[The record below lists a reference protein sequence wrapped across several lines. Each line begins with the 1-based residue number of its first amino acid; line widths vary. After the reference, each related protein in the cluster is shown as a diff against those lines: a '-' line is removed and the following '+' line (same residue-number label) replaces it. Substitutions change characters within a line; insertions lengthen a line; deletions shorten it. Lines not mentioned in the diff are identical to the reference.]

1 MPCKAQPGEPAPP
14 PCDATGP
21 VAPPG
26 TTLTAIRPLTARDLL
41 TDQAF
46 TGLVATV
53 LDNNPGMAEAL
64 AKRIVTE
71 GVSFI
76 ATCAANPEKRLAP
89 SPVVDEG
96 WHAAILHTKLY
107 SELCTRLGGF
117 VHHFPERPNNPHG
130 FRPDVIEYTLDTM
143 RATGYEPDVEL
154 WAGPSETTV
163 TVGGRRGT
171 PRCPAAAGRSTLA
184 GARRTAGA
192 TGSSRFGEHR
202 RRGRGHDSQ

>member
-26 TTLTAIRPLTARDLL
+26 TTITAIRPLTAQDLL
-41 TDQAF
+41 TEQAF
-46 TGLVATV
+46 AGLVATV
-53 LDNNPGMAEAL
+53 QDNNPGMAEEL

-76 ATCAANPEKRLAP
+76 ATCAANPGKRLAP

-107 SELCTRLGGF
+107 SELCLRLGGF
-117 VHHFPERPNNPHG
+117 VHHFPERPNNPTG

-143 RATGYEPDVEL
+143 RASGYEPDVEL
-154 WAGPSETTV
+154 WAGPAETTV
-163 TVGGRRGT
+163 TVGGKTWHT
-171 PRCPAAAGRSTLA
+171 PMPGGCGPINPGNC
-184 GARRTAGA
+184 A
-192 TGSSRFGEHR
+192 THGGGGDGE
-202 RRGRGHDSQ
+202 